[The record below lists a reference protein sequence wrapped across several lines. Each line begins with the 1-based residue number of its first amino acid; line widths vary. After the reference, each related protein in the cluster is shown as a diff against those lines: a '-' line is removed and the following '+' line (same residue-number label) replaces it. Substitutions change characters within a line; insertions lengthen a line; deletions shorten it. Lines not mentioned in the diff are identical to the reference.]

1 MAQDCYG
8 LSMLLAFLKHV
19 KSLNLHS
26 NAWIFFQ
33 KVILDPYVVHE
44 RDDWVFTLLRDMCL
58 PANLITTPA
67 YYLSDVKKYLYIF

>member
-33 KVILDPYVVHE
+33 KVILDPFVVHE
-44 RDDWVFTLLRDMCL
+44 RDDWVFTLLRDLCL
-58 PANLITTPA
+58 TPDTGT
-67 YYLSDVKKYLYIF
+67 LPI